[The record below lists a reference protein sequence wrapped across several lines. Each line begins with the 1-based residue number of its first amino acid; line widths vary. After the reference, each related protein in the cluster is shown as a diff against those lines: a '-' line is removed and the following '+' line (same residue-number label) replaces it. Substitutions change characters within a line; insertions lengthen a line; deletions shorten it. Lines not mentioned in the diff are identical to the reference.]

1 MCTARGSSNGAVFH
15 RSEPKLVG
23 IVRMQ
28 IPERDHLKR
37 FNSIMLAVV
46 LIFGVMYFARDF
58 LIPLTLSLLIATLLV
73 PFCRWMERKG
83 LARGLAAT
91 LSAVA
96 VLIVLSG
103 VFAFIAFQVSSFSKD
118 VPQLKEK
125 LTQHLSK
132 GQEELKSNFGVTIED
147 MPTADTTSA
156 DSSEAAGQIG
166 ATKEAPKKK
175 KSGEEKAPKPEEEQT
190 ENNGSERSIPMG
202 EAVQHLFTVL
212 KFGFG
217 TFFTL
222 VIMFAYIVLFLYYRR
237 RLRDAVVMIFPEH
250 RKERTKHALR
260 EAGRVGQSYL
270 GGMFVVTTILGVLNS
285 LALLAIGIDHPFLF
299 GFLAGYLNFIPFI
312 GTLMGGILPM
322 GMAFLTEDSAL
333 PALLVLG
340 AFTLNQVIEET
351 MLTPNIVGDRVNVNP
366 LFIIFAIVIGELLWG
381 IPGVILFIPLT
392 AIAKIIFDHVE
403 ELRPLAHFLGQQEEE
418 KPTIFRRLQMKLKRP
433 S

>member
-1 MCTARGSSNGAVFH
+1 VNGT
-15 RSEPKLVG
+15 EVG
-23 IVRMQ
+23 GRALMQ
-28 IPERDHLKR
+28 LPERDHLKR
-37 FNSIMLAVV
+37 FNSIMLTVV
-46 LIFGVMYFARDF
+46 LIFGVMYFAQDF

-91 LSAVA
+91 LSAIA

-132 GQEELKSNFGVTIED
+132 GQEELETNFGVTITD
-147 MPTADTTSA
+147 MPLTDSTAS
-156 DSSEAAGQIG
+156 DSSQASIPIK
-166 ATKEAPKKK
+166 ATKGKSEKKAAAEK
-175 KSGEEKAPKPEEEQT
+175 KEEKATTEE
-190 ENNGSERSIPMG
+190 NGAKRSITMS
-202 EAVQHLFTVL
+202 EAIQHFITVL

-217 TFFTL
+217 TMFTL

-237 RLRDAVVMIFPEH
+237 RLRDAVIMIFPEH

-285 LALLAIGIDHPFLF
+285 IALLAIGIDHPFLF

-312 GTLMGGILPM
+312 GTLMGGLLPM
-322 GMAFLTEDSAL
+322 AMALLTEDSAL
-333 PALLVLG
+333 PALLVVG
-340 AFTLNQVIEET
+340 AFALNQVIEET
-351 MLTPNIVGDRVNVNP
+351 MLTPKIVGNRVNVNP
-366 LFIIFAIVIGELLWG
+366 LFIIFAIVIGELIWG

-403 ELRPLAHFLGQQEEE
+403 ELKPLAHFLGQQEEE
-418 KPTIFRRLQMKLKRP
+418 RPTIFRKLKMRLK
-433 S
+433 SNA